1 VSKHCTPQQLGTH
14 LGLTVSQR
22 PFNILFKL
30 SQSEQATEVDYKLT
44 NLSQADQEHTR
55 RVQLRPVHPISH
67 ACNESYRYGDYDYGA
82 KCSCKACQNSCE
94 LYSEFFIAP
103 KRMFKIGPVDG
114 VGVIMTLAFLVFAGI
129 FIRMLFYFGLLK
141 SESSRRRKN
150 AKQIKMNG
158 NCQPLDADI
167 DQAEINKTSPET
179 SPRSSCFSCFN
190 KEIKSPP
197 GSAAQSLL
205 TQSANLPPSLQ
216 NPPKLKLNDSD
227 QIEQQQIAD
236 GTDRL
241 ATEVIIKR
249 SKRQRMANHL
259 QKIKFLDRMRLA
271 GDQLERFF
279 VERFTRLG
287 KFCATYPFLV
297 LSIGLAFC
305 GLMCLGYFNFTV
317 EKDPVKLWSAETSI
331 ARRNKKY
338 FDDNFK

>member
-1 VSKHCTPQQLGTH
+1 MGTH
-14 LGLTVSQR
+14 LGLTVKQR
-22 PFNILFKL
+22 PFDILFNF
-30 SQSEQATEVDYKLT
+30 SQGEGEQTSEVYYKLT
-44 NLSQADQEHTR
+44 NLSQADQITQR
-55 RVQLRPVHPISH
+55 VVQLRPVYPISH
-67 ACNESYRYGDYDYGA
+67 SCNESYRYGDYDYGA
-82 KCSCKACQNSCE
+82 KCSCKACQSSCE

-114 VGVIMTLAFLVFAGI
+114 VGVIMTLAFLVFVGI
-129 FIRMLFYFGLLK
+129 FTRMLFYFDLLK
-141 SESSRRRKN
+141 QNSKKRQKR
-150 AKQIKMNG
+150 IKKHIQKNG
-158 NCQPLDADI
+158 NCQPLDAEI
-167 DQAEINKTSPET
+167 DQVEIKKTSA
-179 SPRSSCFSCFN
+179 SRLSFFSCFN
-190 KEIKSPP
+190 KELESPP

-205 TQSANLPPSLQ
+205 TQSLNSQPPSLQ
-216 NPPKLKLNDSD
+216 HPPKLKLNDSD
-227 QIEQQQIAD
+227 QIEQQPIVD
-236 GTDRL
+236 GVDQKT
-241 ATEVIIKR
+241 TGVVIKT
-249 SKRQRMANHL
+249 SKRQRMANRF

-317 EKDPVKLWSAETSI
+317 EKDPVKLWSAETSM